1 MRYQWP
7 HGTEFHPIDL
17 EPEETNCDLCNGS
30 LVICD
35 HRFHSFF
42 TFYGPTRIKSKLK
55 KCSNPFCKNHHKTLS
70 SKEEL
75 LITQPWWL
83 MGWDV
88 FAWIGHRRFS
98 RHWSIKQIEME
109 LQDSYQIT
117 LSHDTIGLA
126 AKRYQTILSA
136 REQDPVILRKE
147 YRHEKD
153 VILMIDGLQPEKG
166 HETLYVVRE
175 FNQKRVWFAEALL
188 SSSNQEIQALL
199 HRIHDWVKV
208 IGKPVR
214 LWISDKQQAFV
225 AGIAKEFPGVPHRY
239 CESHFLRAL
248 AKPILEADSHAKVE
262 LRKKV
267 RGLRTVEKEIRDH
280 QKTASEAS
288 EVGNIT
294 LEYCSAVRGILN
306 DDQGG
311 PLHPPGIRMAEG
323 LNAVK
328 ASLDRNLRAKKGA
341 LKKVS

>member
-7 HGTEFHPIDL
+7 QGTDFHEIVL
-17 EPEETNCDLCNGS
+17 EVEETHCACCGAS
-30 LVICD
+30 LKVCD

-55 KCSNPFCKNHHKTLS
+55 ICSNPFCENHRRTQS
-70 SKEEL
+70 SREEL
-75 LITQPWWL
+75 MITQPWWL

-98 RHWSIKQIEME
+98 RHWSIKQIELE
-109 LQDSYQIT
+109 LKDSHRIT

-126 AKRYQTILSA
+126 TKRYQTLLAA
-136 REQDPVILRKE
+136 REQDPAILRKE

-175 FNQKRVWFAEALL
+175 YNQKRVWFAEALL
-188 SSSNQEIQALL
+188 SSSNQEIRSLL
-199 HRIHDWVKV
+199 HRVHDWVKV
-208 IGKPVR
+208 IGKPVQ

-225 AGIAKEFPGVPHRY
+225 TGIAEEFPGVPHRY

-267 RGLRTVEKEIRDH
+267 RGLRTIEKEILVH
-280 QKTASEAS
+280 QKADSAASDE
-288 EVGNIT
+288 GIIT
-294 LEYCSAVRGILN
+294 LEYCSSVRGILN

-311 PLHPPGIRMAEG
+311 PLRPPGIRMVEG

-328 ASLDRNLRAKKGA
+328 ASLGRNLEAKKGA
-341 LKKVS
+341 MKKVS